1 MDSLRMNESVKG
13 YNEDDPDRLME
24 VRRMRYLLFLCAC
37 DLSQGKNN
45 VDAIQHGIPRVS
57 GQKATAG
64 PDYEKELRK
73 IEHYRALVDTV
84 NAKML
89 GCEYTNEVLHL
100 TTELLELNPEYY
112 TIWNHRRRLL
122 RAFFLEKFRSEDH
135 DERRPD
141 DASGSDAVRRY
152 ILDDL
157 AFLLPLLRKFPK
169 CYWIWNYRL
178 WLLDEA
184 SLRLLPVSAY
194 EIWQKELSLVGK
206 MLTLDSRNFHG
217 WGYRRKVV
225 STLEKLSKAT
235 NPSSGSMTEVEFNY
249 TTKMI
254 ENNLSKEFEL
264 VQRALWA
271 DPDSKDQSLWFYHQ
285 YLISNFEPG
294 PSKDS
299 ILPDLSVKA
308 KLSYIR
314 AQITDLQDMLEGA
327 ETCKWIYQRLLD
339 LALMS
344 KTLSGDWPIPSSDL
358 ESWIANLAELDPLR
372 KGRWD
377 DLRSQMDR

>member
-13 YNEDDPDRLME
+13 YDEDDPDRLM
-24 VRRMRYLLFLCAC
+24 
-37 DLSQGKNN
+37 
-45 VDAIQHGIPRVS
+45 
-57 GQKATAG
+57 
-64 PDYEKELRK
+64 
-73 IEHYRALVDTV
+73 
-84 NAKML
+84 KML

-122 RAFFLEKFRSEDH
+122 RASFLEKTPSEDH
-135 DERRPD
+135 DGRRPD

-184 SLRLLPVSAY
+184 SLRLLPASAY

-254 ENNLSKEFEL
+254 ESNLSNFSAWHRRSKLIPRLLEERNTPHIERKKFLDQEFEL

-285 YLISNFEPG
+285 YLISNFELS

-299 ILPDLSVKA
+299 ILPDLSVDA

-344 KTLSGDWPIPSSDL
+344 RTLSGDWPIPSSDL